1 MPANPQKLLT
11 DYPSFCLEANE
22 DTTSED
28 ASEELATAIV
38 AFHDNYMLGI
48 PLIGAGIITGLQQS
62 AIKQALLADFTAIE
76 AKESGLPLL
85 PTDWTTTATAITTG
99 ILSMVVN
106 TAIPHPPATVST
118 VGWII
123 TSGGIS
129 ATLQTSIALAMSQLS
144 PILTGTM
151 LVTAL
156 TANASTV
163 SGIYTGMM
171 PAGPSMAPFTT
182 PWVGLY

>member
-11 DYPSFCLEANE
+11 DYPAFCLGANE

-62 AIKQALLADFTAIE
+62 AIKQALLTDFTAIE

-99 ILSMVVN
+99 ILAMTIN
-106 TAIPHPPATVST
+106 HAIPHPPAVSGAW
-118 VGWII
+118 VI
-123 TSGGIS
+123 TSGGVS
-129 ATLQTSIALAMSQLS
+129 ATLQTAIAGAMSQLS
-144 PILTGTM
+144 PILTSTT
-151 LVTAL
+151 LITAL
-156 TANASTV
+156 TANAALVKGTYAGVTSV
-163 SGIYTGMM
+163 GAPY
-171 PAGPSMAPFTT
+171 AGPWF
-182 PWVGLY
+182 GLY